1 MARKVLGPLGVMH
14 TNRSYLHI
22 WIDLPRG
29 WTIEAFIDAA
39 ADKGVTLRHPGIFA
53 ASGVEIKG
61 QLRMSMIA
69 PPTHTDLREGLLR
82 MASLLKSGM

>member
-1 MARKVLGPLGVMH
+1 MARDILGPLGVMH
-14 TNRSYLHI
+14 TNRSSFE
-22 WIDLPRG
+22 
-29 WTIEAFIDAA
+29 TFIDAA

-53 ASGVEIKG
+53 VPGVDIKG

-82 MASLLKSGM
+82 MTSLLKSGM